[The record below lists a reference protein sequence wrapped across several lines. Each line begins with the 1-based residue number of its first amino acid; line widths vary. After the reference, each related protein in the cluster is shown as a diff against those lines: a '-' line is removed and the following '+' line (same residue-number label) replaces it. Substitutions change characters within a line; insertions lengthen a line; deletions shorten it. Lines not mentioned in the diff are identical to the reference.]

1 MNDFEY
7 FQLAAKSTRTWR
19 EMEIRLLDESG
30 CDDFAY
36 RPCTGM
42 SALGWV
48 LAHQASIFDFS
59 LNMLIKGGNPK
70 NPELFNLYTP
80 GTSGDW
86 AGTTRDEIEKYYD
99 SGETDLLNWIETAS
113 ESELETKIEGGNAP
127 SFFVGM
133 TIREVL
139 TSTFT
144 HLNYHTGHLTAIRKD
159 WERQCD

>member
-1 MNDFEY
+1 MNDLEY

-19 EMEIRLLDESG
+19 EMEMRLLDESG
-30 CDDFAY
+30 CNDLSY

-70 NPELFNLYTP
+70 NSELFKLYTP

-86 AGTTRDEIEKYYD
+86 AGTTREEIKEYYD
-99 SGETDLLNWIETAS
+99 SGERDLLNWIENAS
-113 ESELETKIEGGNAP
+113 ESELETKIEAGNAP

-144 HLNYHTGHLTAIRKD
+144 HLNYHSGHLTAIRKD
-159 WERQCD
+159 WEKQHN